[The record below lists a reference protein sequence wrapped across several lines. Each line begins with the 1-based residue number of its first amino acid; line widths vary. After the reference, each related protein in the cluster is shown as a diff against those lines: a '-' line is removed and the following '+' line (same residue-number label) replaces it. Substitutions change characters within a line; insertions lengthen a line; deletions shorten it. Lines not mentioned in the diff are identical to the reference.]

1 MMGTEKT
8 IEYLIQERIKIVVVI
23 NKMDRLILE
32 MKIPPADA
40 YLKIKHTIE
49 EINAVISRCTL
60 NHENHE
66 EFLVT
71 QLTPP
76 PHVSPIHHLS

>member
-8 IEYLIQERIKIVVVI
+8 IEYLIQEQIKIVVVI
-23 NKMDRLILE
+23 NKIDRLILE

-60 NHENHE
+60 NLENPQ
-66 EFLVT
+66 EFLV
-71 QLTPP
+71 
-76 PHVSPIHHLS
+76 PHNTSSLPLIY